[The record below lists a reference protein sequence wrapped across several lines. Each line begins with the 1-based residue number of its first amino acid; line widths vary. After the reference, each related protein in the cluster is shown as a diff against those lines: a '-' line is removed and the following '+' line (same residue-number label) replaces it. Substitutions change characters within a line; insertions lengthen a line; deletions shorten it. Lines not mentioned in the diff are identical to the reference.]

1 MSTLFLLFSDYFLFF
16 CMIPANRKV
25 SLIILISGISNTYPF
40 PFFSRGLLLLLLI
53 PSLFGRFHQYIS
65 VVLQHPVYHI

>member
-16 CMIPANRKV
+16 CMIPANRKALLMA
-25 SLIILISGISNTYPF
+25 LILAISKAYRF
-40 PFFSRGLLLLLLI
+40 PIFSRGLLLLLLI
-53 PSLFGRFHQYIS
+53 PSLFGRFQQYIS